1 MRDADAVVI
10 PSRHEYPEDLPLTIY
25 EALAARTPIIA
36 SDHPM
41 FLGALIDEESALIF
55 PETNV
60 VSLASA
66 IARLS
71 TDHSLYRRL
80 SANSEQ
86 AWQALQLHVTWGD
99 LVERWLADTPEDRHW
114 LYDRRL
120 VSGLYDQQIVARRN
134 A

>member
-1 MRDADAVVI
+1 MRGADAVVI
-10 PSRHEYPEDLPLTIY
+10 PSRHEYPEGLPLTIY

-41 FLGALIDEESALIF
+41 FRGALVDEESALIF
-55 PETNV
+55 PETNI

-80 SANSEQ
+80 SANSER

-99 LVERWLADTPEDRHW
+99 LMERWLADTPIDRQW
-114 LYDRRL
+114 LFERRL
-120 VSGLYDQQIVARRN
+120 VSGLYDQQIAVRRN
-134 A
+134 V